1 MSSGSSAGT
10 LISDLDSKAPLESD
24 GDLVQKIMADMN
36 LSHGGSEGNMMMPGG
51 GGGALPPAPSAR
63 AMAVQNS
70 PNPNTMIGHTMDSA
84 PATAHIIGQQ
94 HPTAADFAA
103 LMPNQAM
110 FGPGPAG
117 GVGMMGAPYNS
128 PVGHV
133 PPPTPVED
141 DGWLKSSKA
150 SLLREMKTPLLVAI
164 IVFVFSLPIINTM
177 VGIYF
182 PRLLRVGGDL
192 TSIGLGIK
200 ALFAGAFFWVLQ
212 RVLVPL
218 VAA

>member
-36 LSHGGSEGNMMMPGG
+36 LSQGGSGGNMMMPGG

-70 PNPNTMIGHTMDSA
+70 PNPNTMIGHTMDSG
-84 PATAHIIGQQ
+84 PATAHVIGQH

-103 LMPNQAM
+103 LMPNQGM
-110 FGPGPAG
+110 FGPGPASS
-117 GVGMMGAPYNS
+117 GMMGAPYNS
-128 PVGHV
+128 PVAPT
-133 PPPTPVED
+133 PPPAPIEEV
-141 DGWLKSSKA
+141 GWLKSSKA

-177 VGIYF
+177 VGLYF
-182 PRLLRVGGDL
+182 PRLLRIGGDL
-192 TSIGLGIK
+192 TSIGLAIK
-200 ALFAGAFFWVLQ
+200 SLFAGAFFWVLQ

>member
-10 LISDLDSKAPLESD
+10 LISDLDSKAPIESD

-36 LSHGGSEGNMMMPGG
+36 LSQGGSGGNMMMPGG

-84 PATAHIIGQQ
+84 AATAHIIGQQ
-94 HPTAADFAA
+94 HPSAADFAA
-103 LMPNQAM
+103 LMPNKGM
-110 FGPGPAG
+110 FGPAG
-117 GVGMMGAPYNS
+117 TQMMGSPYNS
-128 PVGHV
+128 PVAAV
-133 PPPTPVED
+133 PPPVMMEE

-150 SLLREMKTPLLVAI
+150 SLLKEIKTPLLVAI
-164 IVFVFSLPIINTM
+164 IVFIFSLPIINTM
-177 VGIYF
+177 VGLYF

-200 ALFAGAFFWVLQ
+200 ALFAGSFFWVLQ